1 MKGTVKFF
9 DSTKHFGF
17 ITGEDEKDYF
27 VHASQVENEEVLAE
41 NDEVEFEPA
50 EGDRGALAKD
60 VKRL

>member
-27 VHASQVENEEVLAE
+27 VHASQVENEEALAE

-50 EGDRGALAKD
+50 EGDRGSLAKD
-60 VKRL
+60 VKKL